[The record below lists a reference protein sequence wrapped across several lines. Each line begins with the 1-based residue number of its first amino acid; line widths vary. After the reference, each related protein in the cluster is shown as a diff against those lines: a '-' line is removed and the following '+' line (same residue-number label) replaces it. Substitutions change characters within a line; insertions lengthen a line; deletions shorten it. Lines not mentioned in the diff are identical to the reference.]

1 MKAMPSLEN
10 LLLDVSIFPVM
21 GKWLDASNSI
31 KMDFSPTNKD
41 LPAVDISNTETFNR
55 YVFGLL
61 QKAGKRFGHGGYF
74 EHRVIYSRSA
84 VFATQESDFRDI
96 HMGVDIWA
104 EAGTPVFAPLD
115 AVVHSFHDNA
125 GFGNYGPTIIL
136 QHKIKGTVFF
146 SLYGHLAKSDLVHLK
161 IGQAISKGEKFCHL
175 GPCPENGDWPPHL
188 HFQLMWDLMGN
199 VGDFPGV
206 CSHRNI
212 DKFKT
217 ICPDP
222 AIMIGH

>member
-1 MKAMPSLEN
+1 MPSLEN
-10 LLLDVSIFPVM
+10 LLLDVAIFPVM

-31 KMDFSPTNKD
+31 KMDFSPTNKE

-125 GFGNYGPTIIL
+125 GFGNYGPTIIF
-136 QHKIKGTVFF
+136 QHEIKGTVFF
-146 SLYGHLAKSDLVHLK
+146 SLYGHLAKTDLEHLK
-161 IGQAISKGEKFCHL
+161 TGKAISKGEKFCHL
-175 GPCPENGDWPPHL
+175 GPYPENGDWPPHL

-199 VGDFPGV
+199 HGDFPGV
-206 CSHRNI
+206 CSHRDI
-212 DKFKT
+212 DKYKT

>member
-1 MKAMPSLEN
+1 MKAIPSLEN

-31 KMDFSPTNKD
+31 KVDFSPSNKE

-61 QKAGKRFGHGGYF
+61 EKAEKRFGCGGYF

-104 EAGTPVFAPLD
+104 DAGTTVFAPLD
-115 AVVHSFHDNA
+115 GVVHSFHDNA

-136 QHKIKGTVFF
+136 QHDVKGTVFF
-146 SLYGHLAKSDLVHLK
+146 SLYGHLAKNDLENLK
-161 IGQAISKGEKFCHL
+161 TGQAIFKGEKFCHI
-175 GPCPENGDWPPHL
+175 GPYPENGDWPPHL

-199 VGDFPGV
+199 HGDFPGV
-206 CSHRNI
+206 CSHRDI
-212 DKFKT
+212 DKYRT

>member
-1 MKAMPSLEN
+1 MPSLEN
-10 LLLDVSIFPVM
+10 LLLDVAIFPVM

-31 KMDFSPTNKD
+31 KMDFSPTNKE

-61 QKAGKRFGHGGYF
+61 GKAGKRLGYGGYF

-84 VFATQESDFRDI
+84 VFATPESDFRDI

-136 QHKIKGTVFF
+136 QHEIKGTVFF

-161 IGQAISKGEKFCHL
+161 IGQAISKGEEFCHL
-175 GPCPENGDWPPHL
+175 GPYPENGDWPPHL

-199 VGDFPGV
+199 HGDFPGV
-206 CSHRNI
+206 CSHRDI
-212 DKFKT
+212 DKYKK